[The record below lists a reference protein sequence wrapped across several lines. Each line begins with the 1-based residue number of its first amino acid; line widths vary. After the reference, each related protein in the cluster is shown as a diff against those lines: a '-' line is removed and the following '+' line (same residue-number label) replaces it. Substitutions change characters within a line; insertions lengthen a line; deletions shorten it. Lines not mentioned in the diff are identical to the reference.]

1 MQPYGMSM
9 DQKSFEADVRPSY
22 QNSKPLYDQWVEAQN
37 IPVIREFYIEDLRTV
52 PLKPWAFKGGK
63 GAILNLI
70 GTGDVNDGYLSEI
83 PPGQKLK
90 PQRAMYEELIFVLE
104 GHGSTSVWN
113 DDNKKVTF
121 EWGPG
126 SLFSPPL
133 NTWRQH
139 FNGSGDK
146 SARFLGVTSAPP
158 LMNLFRDLDF
168 IFSTP
173 FSFKNRFDADSD
185 SFSGKGKT
193 WMAKN
198 RPVWESNFIP
208 DVRSLEV
215 FAWKER
221 GGGGGNIMIE
231 LSENC
236 MSAHISEFPVGTY
249 KKAHRH
255 GAGAHVVII
264 GGEGYS
270 LMWPE
275 GEEHKRFDWRDGSV
289 VGPPEDWFHQHFN
302 TGATPARYLAL
313 KARGRKHTRPWG
325 SKMYAVDASTEE
337 GGDQIEYEHEDPAI
351 RRMFEEA
358 LAMNGV
364 ACRMPPVAVKKI
376 A

>member
-1 MQPYGMSM
+1 M
-9 DQKSFEADVRPSY
+9 DQKAFEADVRPLYSS
-22 QNSKPLYDQWVEAQN
+22 SKPLYEQWVEAQN
-37 IPVIREFYIEDLRTV
+37 IPVIREFYIEDLRDV
-52 PLKPWAFKGGK
+52 KLAPWAAKGGN
-63 GAILNLI
+63 GAILNLV
-70 GTGDVNDGYLSEI
+70 GCGDVNDGYLTEI
-83 PPGQKLK
+83 PAGQNLK
-90 PQRAMYEELIFVLE
+90 PQRVMYEEVIFVLE

-113 DDNKKVTF
+113 DESKKVTF

-126 SLFSPPL
+126 SMFSPPL

-139 FNGSGDK
+139 FNGSGEK
-146 SARFLGVTSAPP
+146 PARLLGVTSAPP
-158 LMNLFRDLDF
+158 IMNTFRDLDF
-168 IFSTP
+168 VFNNP
-173 FSFKNRFDADSD
+173 FSFKGRFDPDAD
-185 SFSGKGKT
+185 SFSGKGKQ

-208 DVRSLEV
+208 DVRKLEV

-221 GGGGGNIMIE
+221 GAGGGNIMIE

-255 GAGAHVVII
+255 GAGAFVVII

-275 GEEHKRFDWRDGSV
+275 GEAPKRYDWHDGSV
-289 VGPPEDWFHQHFN
+289 VVPPEQWFHQHFN
-302 TGATPARYLAL
+302 TGATPARYLAI
-313 KARGRKHTRPWG
+313 KPGGRKHVRPFG
-325 SKMYAVDASTEE
+325 LKHFGVDQSTEQ
-337 GGDQIEYEHEDPAI
+337 GGSQIEYEHEDPAI

-358 LAMNGV
+358 LAKNGV
-364 ACRMPPVAVKKI
+364 ASRMPPIAAKKS